1 MVEVAGIEPASIGV
15 NRVLLRAQPQL
26 RVVGLPVARGLAGN
40 TAQVTFLIPSHAS
53 DLREK

>member
-15 NRVLLRAQPQL
+15 YRALLRAQPQL

-40 TAQVTFLIPSHAS
+40 TAQVTFLVPLHTS
-53 DLREK
+53 DLNER